1 MTAPPRGPRP
11 LQITRRLL
19 SLAPTLIAV
28 LWVAGVARFRGYE
41 LAPREWAVVV
51 AMAFALHLVVSRG
64 RGPRP
69 LPQLHPDTN
78 PATLA
83 AMAAALFTG
92 VAAAISALIEWL
104 VDSVEPPTTSLGL
117 RVLWHASCCFGACYC
132 TFLPRLQSAIA
143 SQRRA
148 PPG

>member
-1 MTAPPRGPRP
+1 MTAPPSGPDR
-11 LQITRRLL
+11 LQLGRRLL

-51 AMAFALHLVVSRG
+51 AMAFALHLVVGRG
-64 RGPRP
+64 RRPRP
-69 LPQLHPDTN
+69 LPRLRPDTN
-78 PATLA
+78 PTRLA
-83 AMAAALFTG
+83 AMAAALFAA
-92 VAAAISALIEWL
+92 VAATISALVEWL

-132 TFLPRLQSAIA
+132 SFLPRIQHALAGP
-143 SQRRA
+143 RR
-148 PPG
+148 PPPR